1 MLIACAVTFTACRS
15 DDEETS
21 GADRRRTVACQ
32 VTHGAVR
39 RDGLNA
45 SARAGLMR
53 AKRELQLATNEQA
66 GLQRD
71 IQNLGGQG
79 CDIIISVGY
88 GLVEGTLAAAES
100 QPDDRFA
107 IVDFWFDFK
116 SAADLARENVRMLVF
131 RSDEAAF
138 LAGYL
143 AAGMTKTGTIGT
155 FGGDN
160 LPTVKTVM
168 DGFLAGARAYKQD
181 NHTKLTVLG
190 WNGARGIF
198 TGDSRS
204 AEGSRIATE
213 RMIANGADIILPVV
227 GAGVL
232 GAAEAAQNAGN
243 VLLIGTDA
251 DQALFTEEYAD
262 LWLTSIQKDADS
274 AVFNAIASTA
284 DGSFNGGLY
293 AGTLENEGVS
303 LAPYHRL
310 SGQIPSRL
318 KQKIAEL
325 RQGIIDGWVSVDP
338 NDYVPYQ
345 VHPKNTHH

>member
-1 MLIACAVTFTACRS
+1 VLIACAVTFSACSS

-21 GADRRRTVACQ
+21 GADRRETVACQ
-32 VTHGAVR
+32 VTHGGVR

-45 SARAGLMR
+45 LARSGLMR
-53 AKRELQLATNEQA
+53 AKRELQVTTTMQA
-66 GLQRD
+66 GLQVD
-71 IQNLGGQG
+71 IQNLGGQR

-88 GLVEGTLAAAES
+88 GLAESTLAAAES
-100 QPDDRFA
+100 RPDDRFA
-107 IVDFWFDFK
+107 IVDFWFDFQ
-116 SAADLARENVRMLVF
+116 SADDLARENVRMLVF
-131 RSDEAAF
+131 RSDEASF

-143 AAGMTKTGTIGT
+143 AAGMTKTGKIGT
-155 FGGDN
+155 FGGAN

-181 NHTKLTVLG
+181 NHTNLTVLG

-204 AEGSRIATE
+204 AERSRLVTE
-213 RMIANGADIILPVV
+213 RMIAKGADIILPVV

-284 DGSFNGGLY
+284 NGSFSGGLY

-310 SGQIPSRL
+310 SGQIPSPL
-318 KQKIAEL
+318 KKKIAEL

-338 NDYVPYQ
+338 NDYVPYD
-345 VHPKNTHH
+345 VHPKDTHH

>member
-1 MLIACAVTFTACRS
+1 MLIAFAVAISACSS

-21 GADRRRTVACQ
+21 GTDRRGPVACQ
-32 VTHGAVR
+32 VTHGGVG

-53 AKRELQLATNEQA
+53 ARRELQVTTNMQT
-66 GLQRD
+66 GLQVD
-71 IQNLGGQG
+71 MQSLVDEG
-79 CDIIISVGY
+79 CDITISVGY
-88 GLVEGTLAAAES
+88 ELAESTLAAAES
-100 QPDDRFA
+100 HPDYRFA
-107 IVDFWFDFK
+107 IVDFWFNFQ
-116 SAADLARENVRMLVF
+116 SADDLARENVRMVVF
-131 RSDEAAF
+131 RSDEASF

-143 AAGMTKTGTIGT
+143 AAGLTKTGKIGT
-155 FGGDN
+155 FGGAN
-160 LPTVKTVM
+160 VPTVKTVM

-204 AEGSRIATE
+204 AERSRLVSE
-213 RMIANGADIILPVV
+213 RMIAQGADIILPVV

-232 GAAEAAQNAGN
+232 GAAEAAENAGN

-310 SGQIPSRL
+310 SSQIPARL

-338 NDYVPYQ
+338 NDYVPYN
-345 VHPKNTHH
+345 VHPKDTHH